1 MRCALCLWFSILG
14 CFMMFAGPADAHF
27 KLNANIRIYH
37 VVYEDNA
44 VRLLI
49 RTPLPY
55 LVADKLGPVQGDELP
70 LPAPY
75 TTNAVEDGVL
85 VHYLDVDALRAH
97 PEGLAKFLQEGTA
110 LLVEG
115 SALQGA
121 IGRMRL
127 YPVQSQPPF
136 VPLEEAEIIL
146 EGPVYDD
153 RFDAAY
159 VGDTVM
165 DVELVFPVADI
176 PDIYSLQ
183 SRLNPGLPDQED
195 TANLVIDHRTTE
207 PLVYR
212 VRGLLNEP
220 VTVSRSVL
228 DAVLTFTKE
237 GVVHI
242 LEGLD
247 HVLFVFCLI
256 LGAATFRHLAFRITG
271 FTVGHTV
278 TLIFGFL
285 GYVPNAPWFVPLV
298 ETGIAASIIYAAT
311 VAVAFRHRQETVL
324 VTTIIGL
331 LHGLGFSFVLQEILQ
346 ADAPN
351 LWQSLLAFNLGVEI
365 GQIAIAAIVWP
376 VLIFTTNLF
385 RQKADMIRWG
395 LAAPCFLIAFV
406 WIGER
411 SVQTL
416 SAFNL

>member
-1 MRCALCLWFSILG
+1 M
-14 CFMMFAGPADAHF
+14 
-27 KLNANIRIYH
+27 
-37 VVYEDNA
+37 
-44 VRLLI
+44 LI
-49 RTPLPY
+49 RTPLAY
-55 LVADKLGPVQGDELP
+55 LLADRLGPIQDDGLP

-75 TTNAVEDGVL
+75 TSNAVENDVL
-85 VHYLDVDALRAH
+85 VHYLDADALRAD
-97 PEGLAKFLQEGTA
+97 PEGLARFLQEGTA
-110 LLVEG
+110 LLVEDV
-115 SALQGA
+115 ALQGS

-127 YPVQSQPPF
+127 YPAQSQPPF
-136 VPLEEAEIIL
+136 SLLEDAEAVL

-153 RFDAAY
+153 WFEATY

-165 DVELVFPVADI
+165 DMELVFPFTDI
-176 PDIYSLQ
+176 PDSYSLQ
-183 SRLNPGLPDQED
+183 SRLNPGLPGQED
-195 TANLVIDHRTTE
+195 TANLVIDHRTAE
-207 PLVYR
+207 PLIYR

-220 VTVSRSVL
+220 VRVSRSVF
-228 DAVLTFTKE
+228 DAVFTFTKE
-237 GVVHI
+237 GIIHI

-256 LGAATFRHLAFRITG
+256 LGATTFRHLVLRITG

-285 GYVPNAPWFVPLV
+285 GYVPNVPWFVPLV
-298 ETGIAASIIYAAT
+298 ETGIAASIIYAA
-311 VAVAFRHRQETVL
+311 VIAVAFRHRHETTL
-324 VTTIIGL
+324 VTAGIGL

-395 LAAPCFLIAFV
+395 LATPCFLIAFV

-411 SVQTL
+411 SVETL
-416 SAFNL
+416 RALDL

>member
-1 MRCALCLWFSILG
+1 MLFGGS
-14 CFMMFAGPADAHF
+14 ADAHF
-27 KLNANIRIYH
+27 ELNANIRIYH
-37 VVYEDNA
+37 VVYDDNV

-55 LVADKLGPVQGDELP
+55 LLADKLGPVQDDGLP

-75 TTNAVEDGVL
+75 TVNAVEDDVL
-85 VHYLDVDALRAH
+85 VHYLDVGALRAY
-97 PEGLAKFLQEGTA
+97 PEGLAKFLQDGTA

-115 SALQGA
+115 LTLQGT

-127 YPVQSQPPF
+127 YPAQDQPPF
-136 VPLEEAEIIL
+136 ALLEEAEAVL

-153 RFDAAY
+153 RFDVTY

-165 DVELVFPVADI
+165 DVELIFPVADI

-183 SRLNPGLPDQED
+183 SRLNPGLPDQDD

-207 PLVYR
+207 PLIHR

-220 VTVSRSVL
+220 VTVSRSVF
-228 DAVLTFTKE
+228 DAIFTFTKE

-256 LGAATFRHLAFRITG
+256 LGAATFRHLALRITG
-271 FTVGHTV
+271 FTVGHSV

-285 GYVPNAPWFVPLV
+285 GYVPSAPWFIPLV
-298 ETGIAASIIYAAT
+298 ETGIAASIVYAA
-311 VAVAFRHRQETVL
+311 AIAIAFRHRQETAL
-324 VTTIIGL
+324 VTAIIGL

-395 LAAPCFLIAFV
+395 LAAPCFVIAFV

-416 SAFNL
+416 SALNF